1 MKIIRIPTNSK
12 EEKKKEDSE
21 KGFEITQERI
31 AVINKA
37 TEYMKTIGDFSDC
50 VSDNFYGTNVEQLKK

>member
-37 TEYMKTIGDFSDC
+37 TEYMKTIGDFYDW